1 MQPALLRVA
10 ASFTVVG
17 ALAVACLAA
26 LAADAPFKERRL
38 ALVIGNSAYPFAPL
52 RNSIN
57 DAKDFA
63 AALKDS
69 GFDVTVLENA
79 SLRDTRLALRDFGDR
94 LKQQGGVGLFYYAGH
109 GMQVKGRN
117 YLIPIAAQ
125 IERED
130 EVEFESLDANQVRRV
145 DLNLQIATA
154 SEKVGSLGK
163 INHAPR
169 LPKTPTLSIR
179 NTGNARHN
187 ARARI

>member
-1 MQPALLRVA
+1 MTLLRVA
-10 ASFTVVG
+10 KVLLLALLLEASSLFAIAT
-17 ALAVACLAA
+17 
-26 LAADAPFKERRL
+26 DAPPGPVPSKERRL
-38 ALVIGNSAYPFAPL
+38 ALVIGNSTYPFAPL

-79 SLRDTRLALRDFGDR
+79 SLRDTRNALRDFGDR

-117 YLIPIAAQ
+117 YLIPVAAQ

-130 EVEFESLDANQVRRV
+130 E
-145 DLNLQIATA
+145 
-154 SEKVGSLGK
+154 
-163 INHAPR
+163 
-169 LPKTPTLSIR
+169 
-179 NTGNARHN
+179 
-187 ARARI
+187 